1 MHEPFDDPQSDFP
14 TERASL
20 NIQASKSNLARF
32 ITSELNPIEVHLCHG
47 DQSIGS
53 AMVNFAKR
61 FDNKL
66 NMANMDI
73 EPLVVSGGWTKIR
86 RKKMISKFFPALVKS
101 WNYGFCCENFSRF
114 NYIIGTKP
122 IYFKKIGWKKRFKLK
137 KK

>member
-73 EPLVVSGGWTKIR
+73 EPLVVSGG
-86 RKKMISKFFPALVKS
+86 
-101 WNYGFCCENFSRF
+101 
-114 NYIIGTKP
+114 
-122 IYFKKIGWKKRFKLK
+122 
-137 KK
+137 